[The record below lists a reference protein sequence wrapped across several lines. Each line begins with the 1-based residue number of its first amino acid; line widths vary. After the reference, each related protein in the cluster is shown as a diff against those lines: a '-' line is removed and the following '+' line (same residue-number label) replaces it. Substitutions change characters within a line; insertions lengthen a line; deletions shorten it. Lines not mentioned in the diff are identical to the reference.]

1 MAKTCN
7 NCGTTTE
14 NKTGYDLA
22 VAVCER
28 TTKRLWI
35 AIIIL
40 IILNII
46 GPLVVH
52 FGWVYYESQWEAV
65 DYAYEYTQDGQGT
78 NIIGDSNEV
87 LNGTETI
94 SESENTH

>member
-14 NKTGYDLA
+14 KKTGYDLA

-35 AIIIL
+35 ALIL
-40 IILNII
+40 AVVMLFASNGIWLWCWMQYDYS
-46 GPLVVH
+46 PESYTEEVLVD
-52 FGWVYYESQWEAV
+52 SA
-65 DYAYEYTQDGQGT
+65 DGG
-78 NIIGDSNEV
+78 NANYIGDDGDIINGEGKSN
-87 LNGTETI
+87 
-94 SESENTH
+94 

>member
-14 NKTGYDLA
+14 KKTGYDLA

-35 AIIIL
+35 ALILAIIMLFASNAGWL
-40 IILNII
+40 IAWYSYDYSSEETVTIDGKDGVANYI
-46 GPLVVH
+46 GND
-52 FGWVYYESQWEAV
+52 GDIMNGEDYSSQ
-65 DYAYEYTQDGQGT
+65 
-78 NIIGDSNEV
+78 NK
-87 LNGTETI
+87 
-94 SESENTH
+94 NTP

>member
-14 NKTGYDLA
+14 KKTGYDLA

-35 AIIIL
+35 ALILAVVMLFASNVGWLIAWTSYDYSSEEVIAEQDASDGGDTNFIGNDGDII
-40 IILNII
+40 
-46 GPLVVH
+46 
-52 FGWVYYESQWEAV
+52 
-65 DYAYEYTQDGQGT
+65 
-78 NIIGDSNEV
+78 
-87 LNGTETI
+87 NGSTEG
-94 SESENTH
+94 NN